1 MTTMRRAVGTFGSI
15 EGVSLDKNRPGK
27 VIVKLALHREAGMIE
42 ALAALSDGQLPV
54 AVTLDSLQAEM
65 EIPEREEKGGYVP
78 EREKVPEREGFS
90 DRLRKDVE
98 EAAQ

>member
-1 MTTMRRAVGTFGSI
+1 MATKRIAVGGVGTI
-15 EGVSLDKNRPGK
+15 ETVSLDRNKPGR
-27 VIVKLALHREAGMIE
+27 VIVKLALFRGENMVE
-42 ALAALSDGQLPV
+42 ALSALSDGQLPV

-65 EIPEREEKGGYVP
+65 EIPERDEKSAEGG
-78 EREKVPEREGFS
+78 GFS